1 MRNPA
6 LFSRVFNTPLMIH
19 PSKLDAIIAGIGPR
33 WGIEAQSTNIIVSP
47 EISLVATGGDR
58 RPGYQVIN
66 GVAVIE
72 VFGVLAHRGGFQADS
87 SYILGYEEVSRGL
100 DAALNDGSVNS
111 ILLILYTPG
120 GEVSGAFELAQLIYD
135 ARSIKPI
142 KAAVSSMA
150 ASAGYLIA
158 SAASEI
164 AITDT
169 GIAGSIGVVLRHA
182 DISKMT
188 EAAGIVI
195 THIYAGAQK
204 IDGNQFEPL
213 SAEVKAR
220 FQAEVDSLN
229 NLFIQTT
236 SQYRGMDAALL
247 RGYEAGTF
255 TGQAAIDA
263 GLADRIA
270 TPDQLLLEMQQSF
283 SNTSRGVFMSTTDKP
298 AADAATLEQ
307 SRLAGYEAGKK
318 DGAVA
323 ENARI
328 SAIMNHEHA
337 TGREAQAKVLA
348 LETDMSAEQAG
359 KVLAVS
365 PVQAAAPAAQGSQ
378 FAEAMAGINNPKVGA
393 DDEADT
399 DAAAGANVIT
409 GWSNAFG
416 KASAKSGVKR

>member
-47 EISLVATGGDR
+47 EMSLVANGGDR
-58 RPGYQVIN
+58 KPGYQVIN

-87 SYILGYEEVSRGL
+87 SYILGYEEVSRAL
-100 DAALNDGSVNS
+100 DSALNDGSVNS

-135 ARSIKPI
+135 ARSVKPI
-142 KAAVSSMA
+142 KAAISSMA

-169 GIAGSIGVVLRHA
+169 GIAGSIGVVMRHA

-213 SAEVKAR
+213 SPAVKAR
-220 FQAEVDSLN
+220 YQAEVDSLN
-229 NLFIQTT
+229 NLFINTT

-255 TGQAAIDA
+255 TGQAAIAA

-270 TPDQLLLEMQQSF
+270 TPDQLLLEMQQNF
-283 SNTSRGVFMSTTDKP
+283 SNSSRGVFMATEKP
-298 AADAATLEQ
+298 AADAAALEQ

-318 DGAVA
+318 DGAAA

-337 TGREAQAKVLA
+337 AGREAQAKVLA

-365 PVQAAAPAAQGSQ
+365 SVQSAAPAAQGNQ
-378 FAEAMAGINNPKVGA
+378 FAEAMAAIKNPKVGA

-399 DAAAGANVIT
+399 DAVAVANVIT

>member
-19 PSKLDAIIAGIGPR
+19 PTKLDAIIAGIGPR

-47 EISLVATGGDR
+47 EMSLVATGGDR
-58 RPGYQVIN
+58 KPGYQVIN

-72 VFGVLAHRGGFQADS
+72 VFGVLAHRGGLQADS
-87 SYILGYEEVSRGL
+87 SYILGYEEVSRTL
-100 DAALNDGSVNS
+100 DSALNDASVNA

-142 KAAVSSMA
+142 KASISSMA

-169 GIAGSIGVVLRHA
+169 GIAGSIGVVMRHA

-188 EAAGIVI
+188 AAAGIVI

-213 SAEVKAR
+213 SPAVKAR
-220 FQAEVDSLN
+220 YQAEVDSLN
-229 NLFIQTT
+229 NLFINTT
-236 SQYRGMDAALL
+236 SNYRGMDAALL

-255 TGQAAIDA
+255 TGQAAIAA

-283 SNTSRGVFMSTTDKP
+283 SNSSRGVFMSSEKN
-298 AADAATLEQ
+298 AADAAALEQ
-307 SRLAGYEAGKK
+307 SRLSGYEAGKK
-318 DGAVA
+318 DGVVA

-328 SAIMNHEHA
+328 SAILNHEHA
-337 TGREAQAKVLA
+337 AGREAQAKVLA
-348 LETDMSAEQAG
+348 LETDMSAEQAA

-365 PVQAAAPAAQGSQ
+365 PK
-378 FAEAMAGINNPKVGA
+378 AEAQASGDSFAKHMASLGNPKVGA
-393 DDEADT
+393 DDSEEGDETPEQTAS
-399 DAAAGANVIT
+399 AG
-409 GWSNAFG
+409 WG
-416 KASAKSGVKR
+416 KAFAHVIDINKGRR

>member
-33 WGIEAQSTNIIVSP
+33 WGIEAQSANIIVSP
-47 EISLVATGGDR
+47 EMSLVATGGDKK
-58 RPGYQVIN
+58 PGYQVIG

-87 SYILGYEEVSRGL
+87 SYILGYEEVSRAL
-100 DAALNDGSVNS
+100 DAALNDASVNS
-111 ILLILYTPG
+111 ILLILCTPG

-135 ARSIKPI
+135 ARSTKPI
-142 KAAVSSMA
+142 KSAISSMA

-158 SAASEI
+158 SATSEI
-164 AITDT
+164 VITDT
-169 GIAGSIGVVLRHA
+169 GISGSIGVVMRHA

-220 FQAEVDSLN
+220 YQAEVDTLN
-229 NLFIQTT
+229 NFFIKTT
-236 SQYRGMDAALL
+236 SEYRGIDAAKI
-247 RGYEAGTF
+247 RSYEAGTF
-255 TGQAAIDA
+255 TGQAAIAA

-283 SNTSRGVFMSTTDKP
+283 SNSSRGVFMSTQDKP
-298 AADAATLEQ
+298 AADAAALEQ
-307 SRLAGYEAGKK
+307 SRLESYEAGKK
-318 DGAVA
+318 DGAAA

-328 SAIMNHEHA
+328 SAILNHEHA
-337 TGREAQAKVLA
+337 AGREAQAKVLA
-348 LETDMSAEQAG
+348 LETSMSAEQAG
-359 KVLAVS
+359 KVLAVTT
-365 PVQAAAPAAQGSQ
+365 VAQAPAASADSP
-378 FAEAMAGINNPKVGA
+378 FARAMAGVKNPDVGA
-393 DDEADT
+393 GGDSDEEADS
-399 DAAAGANVIT
+399 DAAET
-409 GWSNAFG
+409 
-416 KASAKSGVKR
+416 AKVVALFNSKQRG